1 MPTIWNWVKG
11 WIDPVTAS
19 KIQYLKPAEVL
30 STLTSLIDA
39 VNVPKRYGGE
49 LNFECG
55 MLPDLDPVM
64 KEILG
69 GKEYPPGP
77 LKWINGSGAGEK
89 IAVAVGSVEGKK
101 RDERLAAITSNH
113 PPESLHANSAEYGTF
128 GEEKKG
134 LSEDIR
140 LEEAG
145 EVPAVA

>member
-55 MLPDLDPVM
+55 MLPDLDSVM

-77 LKWINGSGAGEK
+77 LKWINGPAAGEK

-101 RDERLAAITSNH
+101 RDERLATIRSNH
-113 PPESLHANSAEYGTF
+113 PPKSLHANTAEYGTF
-128 GEEKKG
+128 GEKKKG
-134 LSEDIR
+134 LSKDIR
-140 LEEAG
+140 FEEAG